1 MTTDGYWNNTDYWSR
16 KAAPQ
21 TKETKSDSHMLQIS
35 IDLDGDVLKK
45 TIEQRAEKEI
55 IEETKKQI
63 KEAIFKPTY
72 SYSYSPS
79 KGNLDDWIVEYIKS
93 VIQESKDQIIE
104 AAARDLADSMRR
116 SKPVRER
123 FCDYL
128 QEELSNE

>member
-1 MTTDGYWNNTDYWSR
+1 MITDGYCNDEGYWSR
-16 KAAPQ
+16 RTMLQ
-21 TKETKSDSHMLQIS
+21 TKETKSNSHMLQIS

-79 KGNLDDWIVEYIKS
+79 KGNLDDWIINYIKE
-93 VIQESKDQIIE
+93 VIQENKDQIIE

-128 QEELSNE
+128 QEELNQ

>member
-16 KAAPQ
+16 RTAPQ

-79 KGNLDDWIVEYIKS
+79 KGNLNDWIVEYIKS
-93 VIQESKDQIIE
+93 VIQENKDQIIT
-104 AAARDLADSMRR
+104 AAAQELADSMRR

-128 QEELSNE
+128 QEELNG